1 MTQRKTILSVGLLL
15 TGFFVAAALLALAWT
30 PYDVAAVEIATRLSP
45 PSAAHWLGTDQYGRD
60 MVSLLLAGATTSL
73 GVSLLSVG
81 AALLVGV
88 PLGLYAAAKGGLID
102 GLIMRFGDLVFAFPS
117 LMLAIIMSALL
128 GPGASNAIIA
138 IAIFNIPVFARLTRG
153 EARRVWT
160 YDYIAA
166 ARIAGKAAPRISFEH
181 ILPNIAGPLL
191 VQATIQFA
199 LALIAEAGLS
209 YVGLGVQ
216 SPQPSWGR
224 MLAESQT
231 LIGTAP
237 QLAILP
243 GAAILLAVF
252 GLTLLGDG
260 LGETLRGERGA

>member
-1 MTQRKTILSVGLLL
+1 MTRRHIVLKTGLFL
-15 TGFFVAAALLALAWT
+15 TAFFVAAALLALLWT
-30 PYDVAAVEIATRLSP
+30 PYDVAAVEIASRLAP

-60 MVSLLLAGATTSL
+60 MLSLLMAGATTSL

-81 AALLVGV
+81 AAILIGV
-88 PLGLYAAAKGGLID
+88 PLGLYAAAKSGVVD

-117 LMLAIIMSALL
+117 LMLAIILSALL

-153 EARRVWT
+153 EARRVWSL
-160 YDYIAA
+160 DYIAA
-166 ARIAGKAAPRISFEH
+166 ARIAGKGAPRISFEH
-181 ILPNIAGPLL
+181 ILPNISAPLL

-243 GAAILLAVF
+243 GAAILLTVF

-260 LGETLRGERGA
+260 LGDALRGEKGA

>member
-1 MTQRKTILSVGLLL
+1 MTQRKTILAIGLAL
-15 TGFFVAAALLALAWT
+15 TGFFVAAALLALVWT
-30 PYDVAAVEIATRLSP
+30 PYDVAAVEIAGRLSP
-45 PSAAHWLGTDQYGRD
+45 PSAAHWLGTDHYGRD

-81 AALLVGV
+81 AALFIGV

-102 GLIMRFGDLVFAFPS
+102 RLIMRFGDLVFAFPS
-117 LMLAIIMSALL
+117 LMLAIILSALT

-153 EARRVWT
+153 EARRVST

-166 ARIAGKAAPRISFEH
+166 AQIAGKAAPHISFEH